1 LGCANPRPCG
11 GISDLAPVS
20 IVTQH
25 PTLITVEGIRIFA
38 KHGVF
43 AHEKTQDQLFVI
55 DLFVT
60 LAAPPVEDDLNTTVD
75 YSGLVKLVVE
85 IFAEPP
91 VNLIETLAQQ
101 VADRVLQVRNV
112 ASAKVVVRKPTVQL
126 DRPVS
131 DVSVTVQA
139 AKP

>member
-1 LGCANPRPCG
+1 M
-11 GISDLAPVS
+11 
-20 IVTQH
+20 TQH
-25 PTLITVEGIRIFA
+25 LTLVTVEGIRIFA

-43 AHEKTQDQLFVI
+43 AHEKTQDQLFVV

-60 LAAPPVEDDLNTTVD
+60 LAKPPAGDDLNTTVD
-75 YSGLVKLVVE
+75 YAGLVKLVAE

-91 VNLIETLAQQ
+91 VSLIETLAQQ

-112 ASAKVVVRKPTVQL
+112 ASVKAVIHKPSVQL
-126 DRPVS
+126 DRPIS

-139 AKP
+139 ANL